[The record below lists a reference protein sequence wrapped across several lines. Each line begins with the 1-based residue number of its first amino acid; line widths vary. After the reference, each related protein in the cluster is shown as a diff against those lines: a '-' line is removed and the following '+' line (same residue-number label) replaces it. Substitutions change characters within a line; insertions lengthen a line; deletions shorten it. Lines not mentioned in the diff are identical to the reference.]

1 MLSALKYSQTKSTGA
16 KYVMFDL
23 EDTTGIIRSI
33 AWPEQYTDYGHLVEA
48 DAVLVVRGTVD
59 RRPGS
64 DEANL
69 IVNEI
74 IPLDQLAGRFTRGI
88 RIRLDE
94 QRHAERGLA
103 DLYEILR
110 GYPGNCELQLV
121 LTLADGSRVYM
132 KSDSLGVE
140 LTGEMRSRVEALLG
154 PGNLKLIAAPI
165 AKSPPRRTNGA
176 PRALVER

>member
-1 MLSALKYSQTKSTGA
+1 MLSAIKYSQTKSTNA

-23 EDTTGIIRSI
+23 EDTTGILRSI
-33 AWPEQYTDYGHLVEA
+33 AWPEQYSDYGQLVEA
-48 DAVLVVRGTVD
+48 DAVVVVRGTVD

-88 RIRLDE
+88 RIRVDE
-94 QRHAERGLA
+94 LRDAEQGLT
-103 DLYEILR
+103 DLHEILQ
-110 GYPGNCELQLV
+110 GYPGSCELQLV
-121 LTLADGSRVYM
+121 LALADGSRVVM
-132 KSDSLGVE
+132 KSDAVRVE
-140 LTGEMRSRVEALLG
+140 LNEEMRSRVEALLG
-154 PGNLKLIAAPI
+154 PGNLQLIAAPA
-165 AKSPPRRTNGA
+165 AKSPSRRTNGA